1 MWGLSR
7 SNKRGSR
14 CHKGSGEERGR
25 EAWGCRRCSHR
36 HAQGLDGVLVQ
47 QLARL
52 QPSLAGGGALRRR
65 LLGRGRAHGRRATHG
80 GRHARPAHSQGE
92 ESTFGK
98 GADTRTETA
107 GRGGGHRD
115 SQLCC
120 TAHRKPGGGMPG
132 GGIIPGRNP
141 GGGMPGGGM
150 PGLQAA
156 RQRAGQRAQGTSAP
170 HPKRDARIAQCPVTS
185 ERHDQLWLHTL
196 LQQAEHTLLVLFSL
210 LTPEAPPLSVT
221 LRQATPLA

>member
-1 MWGLSR
+1 MTTDPL
-7 SNKRGSR
+7 
-14 CHKGSGEERGR
+14 
-25 EAWGCRRCSHR
+25 
-36 HAQGLDGVLVQ
+36 
-47 QLARL
+47 
-52 QPSLAGGGALRRR
+52 SLALLNLCLFETAQTTAATMVQSLVDGIGTRADTTTGLAAHHGRHSRRR
-65 LLGRGRAHGRRATHG
+65 ATNARRWPTSAHGRHSRRRATHG

-185 ERHDQLWLHTL
+185 ERHDQLRLHTL

>member
-1 MWGLSR
+1 
-7 SNKRGSR
+7 
-14 CHKGSGEERGR
+14 
-25 EAWGCRRCSHR
+25 
-36 HAQGLDGVLVQ
+36 
-47 QLARL
+47 
-52 QPSLAGGGALRRR
+52 
-65 LLGRGRAHGRRATHG
+65 
-80 GRHARPAHSQGE
+80 
-92 ESTFGK
+92 
-98 GADTRTETA
+98 
-107 GRGGGHRD
+107 
-115 SQLCC
+115 
-120 TAHRKPGGGMPG
+120 
-132 GGIIPGRNP
+132 
-141 GGGMPGGGM
+141 MPGGGM